1 MKIKQLHIADFNQFK
16 DFTLNLTYP
25 DGHEKAGEPL
35 DKICIIGQSGTGKTT
50 LLNLIL
56 KNHIEI
62 KLAEEKEGLK
72 SHKIAYDNRKLGEEY
87 PRIHGLAHR
96 QYLNY
101 TNKDYFK
108 NFIEKVLLLTFN
120 VDDYGNFFIGK
131 EIKLDTQFSDN
142 QFSDNQ
148 FQEYIYYFS
157 TYNFLTSSS
166 FKGSD
171 EIKISN
177 LTNIP
182 KVKLFDLNDGTETF
196 WRNLSWKIKEYQEE
210 DLKKKVEFAKV
221 EDFQE
226 LKEKQEAY
234 KKWTEDT
241 LNPLKEL
248 GEGFL
253 DKILNHFNLRVK
265 TELEFSSKEDIGEL
279 KFETI
284 QGKEVTKAWLS
295 TGTKEIVNTM
305 LPIYADKPQHSVLLF
320 DEPERSLYPNIQLK
334 VVDFYTSLA
343 STCQFFFA
351 THSPLIAS
359 CFEPWEIVE
368 LKFNEDGTVYQELY
382 YDETKGRHVANYF
395 IYPKRLKFGGILTEV
410 FDLPEESNPERIE
423 ILMDLSLL
431 ERKIKTTSDQRLKK
445 ELWEKYE
452 NLAQSLNWEIE
463 DAEN

>member
-16 DFTLNLTYP
+16 DFSLNLTYP
-25 DGHEKAGEPL
+25 DGHEKKGEPL

-56 KNHIEI
+56 KNHIET

-72 SHKIAYDNRKLGEEY
+72 SHKIAYDNRKDVNDV
-87 PRIHGLAHR
+87 PSIVGLTHR
-96 QYLNY
+96 RHLNLM
-101 TNKDYFK
+101 NKDYFK
-108 NFIEKVLLLTFN
+108 DFIEKVLLLTFN
-120 VDDYGNFFIGK
+120 VDDYDNFFVGK
-131 EIKLDTQFSDN
+131 EIQLGTQFSDK
-142 QFSDNQ
+142 Q

-182 KVKLFDLNDGTETF
+182 KVKLFDLNDATETF

-210 DLKKKVEFAKV
+210 KIKRALELQAIKDFEEFQKKQIENEVWVSSTK
-221 EDFQE
+221 
-226 LKEKQEAY
+226 
-234 KKWTEDT
+234 
-241 LNPLKEL
+241 NPLKEL

-295 TGTKEIVNTM
+295 TGTKQLVNTM

-320 DEPERSLYPNIQLK
+320 DEPERSLYPDIQLK

-368 LKFNEDGTVYQELY
+368 LKFNEDGTVYQEVY

-395 IYPKRLKFGGILTEV
+395 IHPKRLKFGGILTEV
-410 FDLPEESNPERIE
+410 FDLKEESNAERIE
-423 ILMDLSLL
+423 KLMDLSLL
-431 ERKIKTTSDQRLKK
+431 ERKIKTTSDQRIKK